1 MRQHSRVIF
10 RAANRLRAL
19 DHHTGELL
27 GMVAD
32 LSRGGL
38 RLLTEQSLEAGKVYA
53 IDLEV
58 PISSGR
64 FRVLELQMI
73 CQWNKR
79 NGRLG
84 RFEQG
89 FALAEPA
96 PEFATTVDAL
106 KLVEER
112 SRSLRA

>member
-19 DHHTGELL
+19 DHHSGELL

-32 LSRGGL
+32 LSHGGL
-38 RLLTEQSLEAGKVYA
+38 RLLTEQPLEACRVYA

-64 FRVLELQMI
+64 FRVLELQLI
-73 CQWNKR
+73 CQWSKR

-84 RFEQG
+84 RF
-89 FALAEPA
+89 ALAEPA
-96 PEFATTVDAL
+96 PQFVATVDSL
-106 KLVEER
+106 KFIEER

>member
-19 DHHTGELL
+19 DHHSGELL

-32 LSRGGL
+32 LSHGGL
-38 RLLTEQSLEAGKVYA
+38 RLLTEQPLEACRVYA

-64 FRVLELQMI
+64 FRVLELQLI
-73 CQWNKR
+73 CQWSKR

-96 PEFATTVDAL
+96 PQFVATVDSL
-106 KLVEER
+106 KLIEER

>member
-1 MRQHSRVIF
+1 MF

-19 DHHTGELL
+19 DGTTGELL

-32 LSRGGL
+32 LSKGGL
-38 RLLTEQSLEAGKVYA
+38 RLLTEQPLEEGRVYR

-58 PISSGR
+58 PVSSGR
-64 FRVLELQMI
+64 FRVLELQLS
-73 CQWNKR
+73 CLWSKR
-79 NGRLG
+79 NVRLG

-89 FALAEPA
+89 LAL
-96 PEFATTVDAL
+96 VDAVPELATLVESL

-112 SRSLRA
+112 SRSLRG

>member
-19 DHHTGELL
+19 DHQTGELL
-27 GMVAD
+27 GLVAD
-32 LSRGGL
+32 LSRGGM
-38 RLLTEQSLEAGKVYA
+38 RLLTEQALESGRVYA
-53 IDLEV
+53 VDLEV

-64 FRVLELQMI
+64 FRLLELQLI
-73 CQWNKR
+73 CQWSKR

-89 FALAEPA
+89 LALAETA
-96 PEFATTVDAL
+96 PEFAATVDAL